1 MGMTYWSICEDRY
14 GYKLVRDAEEE
25 EVSEGISAREGN
37 YHLILYRTTF
47 KHDWEDMLAMIAE

>member
-1 MGMTYWSICEDRY
+1 MS
-14 GYKLVRDAEEE
+14 DAEEE

-47 KHDWEDMLAMIAE
+47 KHDWEDMLAMIAK

>member
-1 MGMTYWSICEDRY
+1 MTCWSLCEDRY
-14 GYKLVRDAEEE
+14 RYKLVSDAEEE

-47 KHDWEDMLAMIAE
+47 KHDWEDMLAMITK

>member
-1 MGMTYWSICEDRY
+1 MTYWSICGDRY
-14 GYKLVRDAEEE
+14 RHKLVSDAEEE

-47 KHDWEDMLAMIAE
+47 KHDWEDMLAMIAK

>member
-14 GYKLVRDAEEE
+14 RYKLVSDAEEE
-25 EVSEGISAREGN
+25 EVSEGISARERN

-47 KHDWEDMLAMIAE
+47 KRDWEDALAVIAK

>member
-1 MGMTYWSICEDRY
+1 MTCWSIGEDRY
-14 GYKLVRDAEEE
+14 RYKLVSDAEEE

-47 KHDWEDMLAMIAE
+47 KHDWEDMLAMITK